1 MSEIALL
8 QVFLAAALFLVLWGF
23 LAPVVSDFVEVIS
36 ERMDKTDRSEG
47 EIFSERL
54 ELKELEKELI
64 EKRQEQS
71 ARGVKAREAIIELAK
86 SKILTAT
93 KEARDEAAVELN
105 QFRDELAELKSKLER
120 DIESESL
127 ELSKV
132 IIEKVS
138 AGSGLNP
145 QTVH

>member
-8 QVFLAAALFLVLWGF
+8 QVFLSAALFLVLWGF
-23 LAPVVSDFVEVIS
+23 LSPIVRDFVAVIAD
-36 ERMDKTDRSEG
+36 RMDKTDRSEG

-54 ELKELEKELI
+54 ELKDLEKELI
-64 EKRQEQS
+64 EHRLNQS
-71 ARGVKAREAIIELAK
+71 ARGVKAREEIVELAK
-86 SKILTAT
+86 SKILVAT
-93 KEARDEAAVELN
+93 KSAREEAAVELL
-105 QFRDELAELKSKLER
+105 QFKDELADLRSKLER
-120 DIESESL
+120 EIDSESV

>member
-1 MSEIALL
+1 MSEIAIL
-8 QVFLAAALFLVLWGF
+8 QVFLSAALFLVLWGF
-23 LAPVVSDFVEVIS
+23 LSPIVRDFLEVVAA
-36 ERMDKTDRSEG
+36 RMDKTDRSESDIFG
-47 EIFSERL
+47 ERI
-54 ELKELEKELI
+54 ELKELERELI
-64 EKRQEQS
+64 EHRQQQT
-71 ARGVKAREAIIELAK
+71 ARGVKAREAIIEVAK
-86 SKILTAT
+86 AKILTAT
-93 KEARDEAAVELN
+93 KEARDEATVELS

-120 DIESESL
+120 EIESESL

>member
-8 QVFLAAALFLVLWGF
+8 QVFLSAALFLVLWGF
-23 LAPVVSDFVEVIS
+23 LSPIVRDFVAVIAD
-36 ERMDKTDRSEG
+36 RMDKTDRSEG

-64 EKRQEQS
+64 EHRLNQS
-71 ARGVKAREAIIELAK
+71 ARGVKAREEIVELAK
-86 SKILTAT
+86 SNIQVAT
-93 KEARDEAAVELN
+93 KTARDEAAVELM
-105 QFRDELAELKSKLER
+105 QFKDELADLRSKLER
-120 DIESESL
+120 EIESESI

>member
-8 QVFLAAALFLVLWGF
+8 QVFLSTALFLVLWGF
-23 LAPVVSDFVEVIS
+23 LSPIVRDFVAVIAA
-36 ERMDKTDRSEG
+36 RMDKTNRSEG

-54 ELKELEKELI
+54 ELKDLEKELV
-64 EKRQEQS
+64 EHRLEQS
-71 ARGVKAREAIIELAK
+71 ARAVKAREEIVELAK
-86 SKILTAT
+86 SKIHVET
-93 KEARDEAAVELN
+93 KSAREEAVVELS
-105 QFRDELAELKSKLER
+105 QFKDELTDLRSKLER
-120 DIESESL
+120 EIDSESL
-127 ELSKV
+127 NLSKV

>member
-1 MSEIALL
+1 MSIQLL
-8 QVFLAAALFLVLWGF
+8 QVVLSAALFLVLWGF
-23 LAPVVSDFVEVIS
+23 LSPIVQEFVNVIAA
-36 ERMDKTDRSEG
+36 RMDKTDRSEG
-47 EIFSERL
+47 EIFGERL
-54 ELKELEKELI
+54 EIKELEKELI
-64 EKRQEQS
+64 DHRQEQS

-93 KEARDEAAVELN
+93 KEAREEATTELN
-105 QFRDELAELKSKLER
+105 QFRDELSELKSKLER
-120 DIESESL
+120 EIESESL